1 MSLMIKRDFD
11 ILTTTRKAGQMYDT
25 LYTDVLTPPI
35 SLLKL
40 TFAAGPGFNSSLRC
54 TAQHVW
60 CRPTQSQAHLP
71 SLVGRDLLLLGTVV
85 DSQSLIISH
94 YSMVWRTASLI

>member
-1 MSLMIKRDFD
+1 
-11 ILTTTRKAGQMYDT
+11 MYDRIK

-60 CRPTQSQAHLP
+60 GLGLGTQSQAHA

-94 YSMVWRTASLI
+94 YSMVRRTASLI